1 MIVVGCNCLFPKFSQ
16 KPIDVYAMS
25 SRTWDTAR
33 PSAIL
38 SRWSTPS
45 SAGTA
50 KWWPRVDAPQ
60 LFSVCQN
67 WLVAFIP
74 KCESR
79 RNLIS
84 LKAAT
89 SLYYV
94 HTLFYRW
101 VARHLNLGQTH
112 SWTFRSRPYNQLLRV
127 LHLRNHK
134 HRGCDVP
141 RDSWRWVAAEDCGPK
156 RSSHTELW
164 SYLYISIHIYT
175 YLYISDIFWPHL
187 LLLTY
192 LSPPSSQ
199 GKIPLKHHHL
209 PHPWPRFVKTT
220 CCSTSALARFSQ
232 RTKVTSWHPDDC
244 RWLEVNHLYS
254 LRKHSNI

>member
-79 RNLIS
+79 RNIIS

-127 LHLRNHK
+127 LHLRNRK

-164 SYLYISIHIYT
+164 SYLYISIHIWYFLT
-175 YLYISDIFWPHL
+175 SSPTSDISKPSIIPGQN
-187 LLLTY
+187 TIKT
-192 LSPPSSQ
+192 PPFTAS
-199 GKIPLKHHHL
+199 LAEVREDHL
-209 PHPWPRFVKTT
+209 PQHFRFGAIFAAHEGHLMA
-220 CCSTSALARFSQ
+220 SG
-232 RTKVTSWHPDDC
+232 
-244 RWLEVNHLYS
+244 WL
-254 LRKHSNI
+254 